1 MFTKKRFI
9 GVLGSAVLL
18 AAMTG
23 VSAAHAVTCANFGG
37 PGVPYVNGPS
47 QECVDVSLPITAGT
61 LNFDGG
67 APAISNFSG
76 VTLNGTPQLTSLSI
90 DPFTV
95 VDATGSGDG
104 WNVDLTIPDLS
115 DGSGHTIAS
124 SNISMTA
131 PVVTAAST
139 SSMTSVTP
147 VAITPGVGLATG
159 DEIVTAAI
167 GDGMG
172 TYLVAPRILKL
183 TIPVT
188 TIAGTYVTDATI
200 ATVDGP

>member
-1 MFTKKRFI
+1 MFMKKRYF
-9 GVLGSAVLL
+9 GVLA
-18 AAMTG
+18 
-23 VSAAHAVTCANFGG
+23 SAALIVAMASAPANAVT
-37 PGVPYVNGPS
+37 
-47 QECVDVSLPITAGT
+47 LTITAGT

-67 APAISNFSG
+67 APAIGNFSG
-76 VTLNGTPQLTSLSI
+76 VTLNGTPQLTSLTV

-104 WNVDLTIPDLS
+104 WNVLLTVPNLS
-115 DGSGHTIAS
+115 DGTDTIAA

-131 PVVTAAST
+131 PVVTAAAT
-139 SSMTSVTP
+139 SNMTGVTGN
-147 VAITPGVGLATG
+147 ASAGGFAAG
-159 DEIVTAAI
+159 EKIVTAAL
-167 GDGMG
+167 GEGQG

-188 TIAGTYVTDATI
+188 TIAGAYTTAATI

>member
-1 MFTKKRFI
+1 MFMKKRYF
-9 GVLGSAVLL
+9 GVL
-18 AAMTG
+18 
-23 VSAAHAVTCANFGG
+23 TCAALIVAMAST
-37 PGVPYVNGPS
+37 PAS
-47 QECVDVSLPITAGT
+47 ASISLTITAGT

-67 APAISNFSG
+67 APAIGNFSG
-76 VTLNGTPQLTSLSI
+76 VTLNGTPQLTSLTV

-104 WNVDLTIPDLS
+104 WNVLLTVPDLT
-115 DGSGHTIAS
+115 DGGSNTIAA

-131 PVVTAAST
+131 PVVTVAAT
-139 SSMTSVTP
+139 SD
-147 VAITPGVGLATG
+147 ITGVVGHASAG
-159 DEIVTAAI
+159 GFNAGEKIVTASATH
-167 GDGMG
+167 GEG

-188 TIAGTYVTDATI
+188 TIAGGYTSAATI

>member
-1 MFTKKRFI
+1 MRAMFNKKRII
-9 GVLGSAVLL
+9 GVVTSAVLL
-18 AAMTG
+18 AVM
-23 VSAAHAVTCANFGG
+23 VSAPAHA
-37 PGVPYVNGPS
+37 
-47 QECVDVSLPITAGT
+47 DVSLTITAGT

-76 VTLNGTPQLTSLSI
+76 VTLNGTPQLTSLSV

-104 WNVDLTIPDLS
+104 WNVLLTIPDLS
-115 DGSGHTIAS
+115 DGASHTIAS
-124 SNISMTA
+124 SNISMVL
-131 PVVTAAST
+131 PVVTAATT
-139 SSMTSVTP
+139 SSMT
-147 VAITPGVGLATG
+147 GVVGHPSAGTFNTG
-159 DEIVTAAI
+159 TKIVTAAAT
-167 GDGMG
+167 DGEG

-188 TIAGTYVTDATI
+188 TIAGAYTSAATI

>member
-1 MFTKKRFI
+1 MRAMFNKKRII
-9 GVLGSAVLL
+9 GVLSSAVLL

-23 VSAAHAVTCANFGG
+23 APAHAVT
-37 PGVPYVNGPS
+37 
-47 QECVDVSLPITAGT
+47 LTITAGT

-67 APAISNFSG
+67 APAIGNFSD
-76 VTLNGTPQLTSLSI
+76 VTLNGTPQLTSLSV

-104 WNVDLTIPDLS
+104 WNVLLTVPNLTS
-115 DGSGHTIAS
+115 VAPHTGHTILS

-131 PVVTAAST
+131 PTVTAAST
-139 SSMTSVTP
+139 SD
-147 VAITPGVGLATG
+147 ITGVVGNASAG
-159 DEIVTAAI
+159 GFNAGEKIVTAAV
-167 GDGMG
+167 GDGEG

-188 TIAGTYVTDATI
+188 TFAAGYTSAATI

>member
-1 MFTKKRFI
+1 MFTLKRLF
-9 GVLGSAVLL
+9 GVLTGAAVIAALAISPASA
-18 AAMTG
+18 
-23 VSAAHAVTCANFGG
+23 SI
-37 PGVPYVNGPS
+37 
-47 QECVDVSLPITAGT
+47 SLTITAGT

-67 APAISNFSG
+67 APAIGNFSP
-76 VTLNGTPQLTSLSI
+76 VTLNGTPQLTSLTV

-104 WNVDLTIPDLS
+104 WNVLLTVPDLTDVAT
-115 DGSGHTIAS
+115 DTIAA

-131 PVVTAAST
+131 PVVTVAAT
-139 SSMTSVTP
+139 SD
-147 VAITPGVGLATG
+147 ITGVVGHASAAG
-159 DEIVTAAI
+159 FNGGEKIVTA
-167 GDGMG
+167 GVGQGEG

-188 TIAGTYVTDATI
+188 TKVGAYTSAATI

>member
-9 GVLGSAVLL
+9 GVLTC
-18 AAMTG
+18 AAMI
-23 VSAAHAVTCANFGG
+23 AAMASSPANAVT
-37 PGVPYVNGPS
+37 
-47 QECVDVSLPITAGT
+47 LTITAGT

-67 APAISNFSG
+67 APAIGNFSG
-76 VTLNGTPQLTSLSI
+76 VTLNGTPQLTSLTV

-104 WNVDLTIPDLS
+104 WNVLLTVPDLTDVAL
-115 DGSGHTIAS
+115 DTIAS

-131 PVVTAAST
+131 PVVTVAAT
-139 SSMTSVTP
+139 SDITGVTGN
-147 VAITPGVGLATG
+147 ASAGGFDTG
-159 DEIVTAAI
+159 EKIVTASATN
-167 GDGMG
+167 GEG

-188 TIAGTYVTDATI
+188 TLAGAYTSAATI